1 MTNKPVVFISATSDL
16 CSARDL
22 VGKILY
28 AMGYEPVWQD
38 IAATDGG
45 ELLDVLRRRLKPAAL
60 VIQLVGQRYGAEPP
74 QPTQEFGRVSYTQF
88 EALEA
93 ERLGKKVI
101 YHCLDNRFPID
112 PVAAEP
118 PELASLQA
126 AYLERLKSIN
136 CLRYDRITDTSEL
149 ELSIR
154 RISDELATLRR
165 QADRRQRRLV
175 LLSVAAVVGIAA
187 VAALTLALFH
197 ATRTAATQTAGKLD
211 RQAAE
216 IAKLTRAFADVKA
229 AVTPKPL
236 AAGQTHPD
244 PVPPE
249 ILVKAQLLLDRG
261 NAEQRAL
268 GMIALKQHDAAN
280 QLIQQLKRKAGNP
293 IDEAFQLLSMEGDNW
308 YQAGEPD
315 KALGPYEQAFALKPN
330 DFKAH
335 NQLVCALILGRDG
348 DVAARR
354 LRAIKVSEQTLKLV
368 GQNSSEWAKTQNNIG
383 ISWQNLPTGDKAE
396 NVQKA
401 IAAYQ
406 AALGI
411 YTEDTYPDEWAWTQD
426 NLGLA
431 WSELPTGSKAE
442 NMQKA
447 ITAFEAALTVRTRDG
462 HPAEFARTQEN
473 LGVAW
478 SRLPTGNQAEN
489 RKKAI
494 AACQAG
500 LVVYSNGSFP
510 RQRLDAETCLSWVQL
525 VANDFG
531 GALTTASRAP
541 SEGIVNLYLEMNRA
555 HALLLLR
562 RSDEAK
568 AIYVRYQGKTVEETG
583 RTWEQFVLQDLDELE
598 SHGIKSPEFSHL
610 RELLKQSTEP
620 KQPSDQSAAASP
632 AAP

>member
-16 CSARDL
+16 SSARDL

-74 QPTQEFGRVSYTQF
+74 QPTKDFGRVSYTQF
-88 EALEA
+88 EALEG

-101 YHCLDNRFPID
+101 YHCLDDRFPID

-118 PELASLQA
+118 PELASLQT
-126 AYLERLKSIN
+126 AYLERLKNIN

-175 LLSVAAVVGIAA
+175 LLSAAAVVGIIAL
-187 VAALTLALFH
+187 AALTLALFN
-197 ATRTAATQTAGKLD
+197 ATRNAATQTVGKLD
-211 RQAAE
+211 QQAAE
-216 IAKLTRAFADVKA
+216 IAKLSKAFADVQA

-244 PVPPE
+244 PIPPA

-261 NAEQRAL
+261 NEEQRAL

-315 KALGPYEQAFALKPN
+315 KALGPYEQAFALKPS

-348 DVAARR
+348 DVAGRR

-383 ISWQNLPTGDKAE
+383 ISWQNLPTGDKTE

-401 IAAYQ
+401 ISAYQ

-411 YTEDTYPDEWAWTQD
+411 YTKDTYPDEWAWTQD

-431 WSELPTGSKAE
+431 WSELATGSKAE
-442 NMQKA
+442 NVQQA
-447 ITAFEAALTVRTRDG
+447 ITAFEAALTVRTRAG

-500 LVVYSNGSFP
+500 LTVYSNGSFP
-510 RQRLDAETCLSWVQL
+510 RQRLDAEASLSWVQL

-531 GALTTASRAP
+531 GALTTASRAAN
-541 SEGIVNLYLEMNRA
+541 EGVVNLYLEMNRA

-568 AIYVRYQGKTVEETG
+568 AIYLKYLGSTVEETG
-583 RTWEQFVLQDLDELE
+583 RTWEQFILQDFDELE
-598 SHGIKSPEFSHL
+598 SHDIDSPEFPKL
-610 RELLKQSTEP
+610 RKLLKQSAESR
-620 KQPSDQSAAASP
+620 QSSDNSAAASP